1 MRAGREQGLD
11 RARPE
16 GLLPPQAAP
25 DPMEKMPGAHAGF
38 PSLWSPSSVQRR
50 GQEPSVL
57 LTLLTPP

>member
-1 MRAGREQGLD
+1 MD